1 VKQKTYLGGTPCK
14 NHLGEKVLIA
24 HSSVNVPHR
33 TLMGHK
39 SDEYQEYEEK
49 LCEHKICG
57 QASTSPKFLQKCDM
71 ALPVEKPYDNKL
83 CDDTFR

>member
-14 NHLGEKVLIA
+14 NHLCEKVLIA

-39 SDEYQEYEEK
+39 PDEYQEYEEK
-49 LCEHKICG
+49 LYEHKMCG